1 MIHQPF
7 GGVTG
12 QTTDV
17 QIQAEE
23 ILKTKEHLNEI
34 LSRHTGKDIKQIEED
49 SERDR
54 YFSAAEAKEYG
65 LVDEVLGQP
74 AATEESKPQS

>member
-1 MIHQPF
+1 MSSLPFDPSVPQP
-7 GGVTG
+7 
-12 QTTDV
+12 
-17 QIQAEE
+17 
-23 ILKTKEHLNEI
+23 
-34 LSRHTGKDIKQIEED
+34 RHPEDIARPLGAADPPGKDIKQIEED